1 MDNNIDFKDL
11 WVKQTI
17 SPFNTNDLFSKVNRL
32 KRTSLRKLIIANV
45 LLIVT
50 CVFIM
55 FIWYYYQPKLIT
67 TKIGI
72 VVCILA
78 MVIYLFAY
86 NQFFPLLKTI
96 DYKQSNIEYLQD
108 LISIKTKQHFL
119 QSTMLRLYFIMLSSG
134 LCLYM
139 YEYTLMMPTFW
150 AILSYTITLA
160 WIGFNWFYIRPKII
174 KRQQIKI
181 DDLISKFENVKRQLQ
196 DE

>member
-11 WVKQTI
+11 WAKQTI

-45 LLIVT
+45 LLIAT

-134 LCLYM
+134 LCLYL
-139 YEYTLMMPTFW
+139 YEYSLMMPTFW
-150 AILSYTITLA
+150 AILSYTVTLA
-160 WIGFNWFYIRPKII
+160 WIGYNWFYIRPKII

>member
-134 LCLYM
+134 LCLYL
-139 YEYTLMMPTFW
+139 YEYSLMMPTFW
-150 AILSYTITLA
+150 AILSYTVTLA
-160 WIGFNWFYIRPKII
+160 WIGYNWFYIRPKII

>member
-11 WVKQTI
+11 WAKQTI
-17 SPFNTNDLFSKVNRL
+17 SPFNTNDLFSKLNRL

-45 LLIVT
+45 LLIAT

-134 LCLYM
+134 LCLYL
-139 YEYTLMMPTFW
+139 YEYSLMMPTFW
-150 AILSYTITLA
+150 AILSYTVTLA
-160 WIGFNWFYIRPKII
+160 WIGYNWFYIRPKII
-174 KRQQIKI
+174 KKQQIKI

>member
-11 WVKQTI
+11 WAKQTI
-17 SPFNTNDLFSKVNRL
+17 SPFNTNDLFSKLNRL

-45 LLIVT
+45 LLIAT

>member
-134 LCLYM
+134 LCLYL
-139 YEYTLMMPTFW
+139 YEYSLMMPTFW
-150 AILSYTITLA
+150 AILSYTVTLA
-160 WIGFNWFYIRPKII
+160 WIGYNWFYIRPKII
-174 KRQQIKI
+174 KKQQIKI